1 MRFRRPGERKETVL
15 NLTPLIDV
23 VFLLIIFFM
32 LTTTFRT
39 VFQGIKV
46 DLPTTTTPQEKIER
60 NIIISIT
67 KDNRL
72 YMDEKEVIESE
83 LVQRLKKELE
93 GREGLVII
101 NADKDVSHGKVVK
114 TMDMAK
120 QAGADGLGILTSYVE
135 VVEKKL

>member
-1 MRFRRPGERKETVL
+1 MRFRRPRERKETVL

-32 LTTTFRT
+32 LTTTFHT

-72 YMDEKEVIESE
+72 YLDGKEVIESE

-120 QAGADGLGILTSYVE
+120 QAGADKLGVLTSYVK

>member
-72 YMDEKEVIESE
+72 YLDEKEVIESE
-83 LVQRLKKELE
+83 LVRLLKEKLE

-101 NADKDVSHGKVVK
+101 NADKDISHGKVVK

-120 QAGADGLGILTSYVE
+120 QAGADRLGILTSYVE
-135 VVEKKL
+135 VVEKKP

>member
-1 MRFRRPGERKETVL
+1 MRFRRPRERKETVL

-72 YMDEKEVIESE
+72 YLDEKEVIESE
-83 LVQRLKKELE
+83 LVRLLKEKLE

-101 NADKDVSHGKVVK
+101 NADKDISHGKVVK

-120 QAGADGLGILTSYVE
+120 QAGADRLGILTSYVK

>member
-1 MRFRRPGERKETVL
+1 MRFYRPRERKETVL

-72 YMDEKEVIESE
+72 YLDEKEVIESE
-83 LVQRLKKELE
+83 LVRLLKEKLE
-93 GREGLVII
+93 GREGLVIV
-101 NADKDVSHGKVVK
+101 NADKDISHGKVVK

-120 QAGADGLGILTSYVE
+120 QAGADRLGILTSYVE

>member
-72 YMDEKEVIESE
+72 YMDEREVIESE
-83 LVQRLKKELE
+83 LVQRLKKKLE

-120 QAGADGLGILTSYVE
+120 QAGADRLGILTSYVK

>member
-32 LTTTFRT
+32 LSTTFRT

-72 YMDEKEVIESE
+72 YMDEREVIESE
-83 LVQRLKKELE
+83 LVQRLKKKLE

-120 QAGADGLGILTSYVE
+120 QAGADRLGILTSYVK
-135 VVEKKL
+135 VVEK

>member
-1 MRFRRPGERKETVL
+1 MRFRRPRERKETVL

-46 DLPTTTTPQEKIER
+46 NLPTTTTPQEKIER

-72 YMDEKEVIESE
+72 YLDEKEVIESE
-83 LVQRLKKELE
+83 LIQKLKKELE

-101 NADKDVSHGKVVK
+101 NADKDVLHGKVVK

-120 QAGADGLGILTSYVE
+120 QAGADRLGILTSYVKM
-135 VVEKKL
+135 VEKKP

>member
-1 MRFRRPGERKETVL
+1 MRFRRPRERKETAL

-32 LTTTFRT
+32 LTTTFHA

-72 YMDEKEVIESE
+72 YLDEREVTDSE
-83 LVQRLKKELE
+83 LVQLLKKKLE

-101 NADKDVSHGKVVK
+101 NADKNVLHGKVVK

-120 QAGADGLGILTSYVE
+120 QAGADRLGILTFYVK

>member
-1 MRFRRPGERKETVL
+1 MRFRRPTERRETVL

-67 KDNRL
+67 KDNHL
-72 YMDEKEVIESE
+72 YLDERKVTESE
-83 LVQRLKKELE
+83 LVQRLKKKLE
-93 GREGLVII
+93 GRGGLVIV
-101 NADKDVSHGKVVK
+101 NADKDVLHGRVVEV
-114 TMDMAK
+114 MDLAK
-120 QAGADGLGILTSYVE
+120 QAGADRLGILTSYVK

>member
-1 MRFRRPGERKETVL
+1 MRFRRPRERKETVL

-32 LTTTFRT
+32 LATTFRT

-72 YMDEKEVIESE
+72 YLDEKEVIESE
-83 LVQRLKKELE
+83 LVRLLKEKLE

-101 NADKDVSHGKVVK
+101 NADKDISHGKVVK

-120 QAGADGLGILTSYVE
+120 QAGADRLGILTSYVK

>member
-1 MRFRRPGERKETVL
+1 MRFRRPRERKETVL

-32 LTTTFRT
+32 LTTAFRT

-72 YMDEKEVIESE
+72 YLDEREVIESE
-83 LVQRLKKELE
+83 LVRLLKEKLE
-93 GREGLVII
+93 GREGLVIV
-101 NADKDVSHGKVVK
+101 NADKDISHGKVVK

-120 QAGADGLGILTSYVE
+120 QAGADRLGILTSYVE
-135 VVEKKL
+135 VVEKKP